1 MFAIQ
6 HRKNPTNRN
15 EDIVRRI
22 EAVQVF
28 TDSTGSALREMNQ

>member
-15 EDIVRRI
+15 EDIVRI